1 LHFGQTVRV
10 ALTLALTL
18 GTLSAR
24 AKEGRVVLVE
34 VDPRVSDA
42 ISVALSPWGLRVT
55 SLHGPV
61 PGAEVGAA
69 AEGARTVASDQRA
82 DAVVWIAAPRQA
94 NERSSLWVYDA
105 QTQQLAVRPL
115 YAAAPFTDTEAAAVA
130 LSVKTILRASPLL
143 AEPDRPEAPQ
153 PERPAPAEAPT
164 VTRSGTGATP
174 GRTLLRFESAV
185 GGRVPTGSS
194 SAVEPWVALGGSFWP
209 ARVRPLG
216 FGLDLQAGPGT
227 SVQVSAF
234 RGLTRE
240 ASAEITARLRGA
252 VAPWISFELG
262 AGPALYVTSFDG
274 STVTTNVGSTVTTNV
289 HAIRSNPALDVG
301 GVVDFTGPGR
311 VGLGVVGEA
320 STLLLHQTYFL
331 DGAKLFVEPPMNLLA
346 GIRLSLEVD

>member
-1 LHFGQTVRV
+1 LHLGRTVRA

-34 VDPRVSDA
+34 LDPRVTDA
-42 ISVALSPWGLRVT
+42 ISVALSPWGLSVT
-55 SLHGPV
+55 SLQGPA

-69 AEGARTVASDQRA
+69 AEGARAVASAQRA
-82 DAVVWIAAPRQA
+82 DAVVWIAASRQP
-94 NERSSLWVYDA
+94 NERASLWVYDA

-115 YAAAPFTDTEAAAVA
+115 NAAAPFTDTEAAAVA

-143 AEPDRPEAPQ
+143 AEPDRPEPPPPQSRGLAETPIAAP
-153 PERPAPAEAPT
+153 PSPAPSP
-164 VTRSGTGATP
+164 S
-174 GRTLLRFESAV
+174 RTHLRFESAV
-185 GGRVPTGSS
+185 GGRAPTGST
-194 SAVEPWVALGGSFWP
+194 SALEPWVALGASLWP

-216 FGLDLQAGPGT
+216 FGFALQAGPGT
-227 SVQVSAF
+227 TVQESAF

-240 ASAEITARLRGA
+240 GSVEITARLRGV
-252 VAPWISFELG
+252 VAPWLALEVG

-274 STVTTNVGSTVTTNV
+274 STAPTTV

-301 GVVDFTGPGR
+301 GVVDFT
-311 VGLGVVGEA
+311 VGGHIALGVVGDA
-320 STLLLHQTYFL
+320 SLLLLHQTYYL
-331 DGAKLFVEPPMNLLA
+331 DSVQLFVEPMMDFLA